1 MDISPT
7 DLFRKQ
13 IFTTQKRET
22 FMKKA
27 MLAVLLLSAAT
38 AWAQTNELPPQ
49 PINIVVGYAAGGSSD
64 TVARIVGKALS
75 ERLGRS
81 VIVTNKPGAS
91 GTTAAAEVG
100 RAKPDSNT
108 FLMFTTPMLLAKHV
122 YKGIRLD
129 VSRDLEPIAM
139 VYDLPNV
146 VAVNSERSPEVKNLQ
161 NLMDLARKKP
171 GGISFGSGG
180 AGSIGQLAIED
191 LKTKKKFEVQHIPY
205 KGGVPAV
212 VDLLGGQIDM
222 VNADMIAVLPH
233 IRSGKLRAVAVGSAE
248 RLSILPGVPTV
259 AEQGVP
265 GFTAVAWGALL
276 GPKSTPPAVAA
287 RLNQEVRE
295 ILKDEGIKAQLLNAG
310 AIVAYGGPDETA
322 KRLREDDQRWGHVAR
337 TSGISLD

>member
-1 MDISPT
+1 M
-7 DLFRKQ
+7 
-13 IFTTQKRET
+13 KRAT
-22 FMKKA
+22 
-27 MLAVLLLSAAT
+27 LAAFLLSAAT
-38 AWAQTNELPPQ
+38 VWAQTNDLPSQ

-129 VSRDLEPIAM
+129 VTRDLTPIAM

-146 VAVNSERSPEVKNLQ
+146 VAVNSERSPDIKNLQ
-161 NLMDLARKKP
+161 SLIDHARRQPK
-171 GGISFGSGG
+171 GISFGSGG
-180 AGSIGQLAIED
+180 TGSIGQLAIED

-205 KGGVPAV
+205 KGGAPAV
-212 VDLLGGQIDM
+212 MDLIGGQIDM

-233 IRSGKLRAVAVGSAE
+233 IRSGKLRAVAVGSAK
-248 RLSILPGVPTV
+248 RLSILPDVPTL
-259 AEQGVP
+259 AEQGMP

-276 GPKSTPPAVAA
+276 GPKSTPPGIVA
-287 RLNQEVRE
+287 LLDKEIRE
-295 ILKDEGIKAQLLNAG
+295 ILKDEGIKVQLLNVG
-310 AIVAYGGPDETA
+310 AIVAYGSPEETA
-322 KRLREDDQRWGHVAR
+322 KRLHEDDQRWGEVAR
-337 TSGISLD
+337 ASGISLD